1 MALSYKIDVLQ
12 ALKLKGFSS
21 YRLRHERLI
30 GERQIQQLREGVIVS
45 PSCLEKL
52 CTLLE
57 CQPGDILEHIPED

>member
-1 MALSYKIDVLQ
+1 MALRYKIDVLQ